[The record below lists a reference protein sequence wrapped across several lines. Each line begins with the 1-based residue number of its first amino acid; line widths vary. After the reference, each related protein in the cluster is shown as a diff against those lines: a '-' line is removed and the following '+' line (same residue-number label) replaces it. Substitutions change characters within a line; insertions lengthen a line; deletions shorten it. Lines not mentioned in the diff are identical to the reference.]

1 MPVSPDERSE
11 SGATPLTRR
20 AFLAGGAAVAG
31 GIMLGVAGCGG
42 SSPSSNASGA
52 PATGSAGGGG
62 GGTPR
67 SGGTLRVGSLGS
79 NSDTLDTK
87 LAHTDMDLQR
97 TFCLYDTLTYFDNEN
112 FALKMGLAESIEMT
126 QGATIATIRI
136 RKGLTFHN
144 GKSITAD
151 DIIATFRRM
160 LDPANPGTSAKN
172 ISMVNPHKMDKLDD
186 VTVRFTLNY
195 ADSIFPERLYVP
207 QLGIVPADFDP
218 AKPVGSGPFMF
229 KSFTPGQQSVFVKNP
244 NYRVSGQP
252 YLDQLVITDFGD
264 DSSKINALLSGQ
276 LDAIDSVPLNNT
288 SSIKSKSELKLLNA
302 NGGFIQ
308 PIVMNVSKAPWND
321 PKVRQAMRLIANRKQ
336 MISQGYNGFGSIGND
351 MPCTTDPA
359 YPHDLAQ
366 REQDIEQAKSLLK
379 SAGHEGLT
387 ADFVTAQE
395 SAGLVETAQVYVQ
408 NAKQAGVT
416 LNLKVIQNSVYD
428 PKFKEWAFTQGYYGN
443 KPLGIMIAFRYIKG
457 GNLND
462 TNWDDPQTETLY
474 RDALKETDESKRN
487 EKFTAIEKILYDSGG
502 DIIHSF
508 RNTVDA
514 YGSKFHGFEPSQ
526 STGWSLGQYRYAGV
540 WQE

>member
-1 MPVSPDERSE
+1 
-11 SGATPLTRR
+11 
-20 AFLAGGAAVAG
+20 
-31 GIMLGVAGCGG
+31 MLGVAGCGG
-42 SSPSSNASGA
+42 NSTTSSASGS
-52 PATGSAGGGG
+52 PATGSAGGS
-62 GGTPR
+62 GTPR

-79 NSDTLDTK
+79 TGDTLDTK
-87 LAHTDMDLQR
+87 IAHTDMDLQR
-97 TFCLYDTLTYFDNEN
+97 MFCLYDTLTYFNNKN
-112 FALKMGLAESIEMT
+112 FELQMGLAESIEMS
-126 QGATIATIRI
+126 QGATVATIRV
-136 RKGLTFHN
+136 RDGVTFHN
-144 GKSITAD
+144 GKSLTAD
-151 DIIATFRRM
+151 DVIATFRRM

-172 ISMVNPHKMDKLDD
+172 ISMVNPDKMEKLDGR
-186 VTVRFTLNY
+186 TVRFTLNY
-195 ADSIFPERLYVP
+195 ADSLFPERLYVP
-207 QLGIVPADFDP
+207 QLSMLPADYDP

-244 NYRVSGQP
+244 NYWVSGKP

-288 SSIKSKSELKLLNA
+288 STIEGKSNLKLLNA

-321 PKVRQAMRLIANRKQ
+321 PKVRQAMRLLVNRKQ

-351 MPCTTDPA
+351 VPCTTDPA

-366 REQDIEQAKSLLK
+366 REQDIDQAKSLLK

-387 ADFVTAQE
+387 ADFVTAEE
-395 SAGLVETAQVYVQ
+395 SAGLTSTAQVFVQ

-428 PKFKEWAFTQGYYGN
+428 PQFKEWPFTQGYYGN

-462 TNWDDPQTETLY
+462 TNWDDQQTETLY
-474 RDALKETDESKRN
+474 RDALKETDAAKRN
-487 EKFTAIEKILYDSGG
+487 EKFTAIAKILYDSGG

-514 YGSKFHGFEPSQ
+514 YGSKFHGFAPSQ
-526 STGWSLGQYRYAGV
+526 STGWSLGQYRYSDV